1 MEYACCS
8 AWSWRS
14 IIESKP
20 SEDNASTVKKQAH
33 ELIDEL
39 PDNATWDELA
49 YRIAV
54 RASIE
59 RGLADAEAGRL
70 IPVEEVM
77 REFGITE

>member
-1 MEYACCS
+1 MAT
-8 AWSWRS
+8 
-14 IIESKP
+14 
-20 SEDNASTVKKQAH
+20 NASTVKKQAH

-39 PDNATWDELA
+39 PDNAAWDELA

>member
-1 MEYACCS
+1 MS
-8 AWSWRS
+8 T
-14 IIESKP
+14 
-20 SEDNASTVKKQAH
+20 NASTVKKQAH

-39 PDNATWDELA
+39 PDNSTWDELA

-59 RGLADAEAGRL
+59 CGLADAEAGRL
-70 IPVEEVM
+70 VPVEEMM